1 MFCPLP
7 LDFIVRGF
15 YIVFI
20 DKAALTI
27 TLRPHQERI
36 IDRLQNYNKGQ
47 VIVPTGGGKTL
58 TMIMDAKSSMDRCNS
73 GVTTVVVAPRI
84 LLAEQL
90 CSEFMEVIDP
100 NNSDPY
106 LHVMHVHSGETHY
119 VSTTKADKIH
129 LYANCART
137 MGENVIIFTSYN
149 SLQRIVD
156 ADIEVNTIYF
166 DEAHNSVKRNFFPAT
181 EYFAENADRCYFY
194 TATPKHSLTPKK
206 PGMNWSVYGQVL
218 ANIPAPE
225 LVEGGYILPPKV
237 VVKQLPLIKGRK
249 VMYADDCD
257 NLLETLDN
265 CKSVNVVDGL
275 VDGSS
280 NLSKVLICART
291 TKQIVNLL
299 THSDFCSELYQ
310 RGYSW
315 MTITSKTGAIID
327 GKKVDREKFFETLNT
342 WGKDPEKKFVVIHHS
357 ILSEGINVS
366 GLEAVIF
373 MRNMDYI
380 GISQSIGRVIRL
392 GSTEKT
398 FGLVCIPTYDTVGIS
413 TARKVQAVVDVVF
426 NQGQPAISEIR
437 R

>member
-1 MFCPLP
+1 M
-7 LDFIVRGF
+7 
-15 YIVFI
+15 
-20 DKAALTI
+20 KQI
-27 TLRPHQERI
+27 TLRPHQQQAC
-36 IDRLQNYNKGQ
+36 DRMLGYNKGQ
-47 VIVPTGGGKTL
+47 IIVPTGGGKTL
-58 TMIMDAKSSMDRCNS
+58 TMIVDTQRRHDAINN
-73 GVTTVVVAPRI
+73 GTTTVVVAPRI

-106 LHVMHVHSGETHY
+106 LHVLHVHSGETHY
-119 VSTTKADKIH
+119 TSTTNAEKINV
-129 LYANCART
+129 YANCARN
-137 MGENVIIFTSYN
+137 MGENCIIFTTYN
-149 SLQRIVD
+149 SLHRIME

-166 DEAHNSVKRNFFPAT
+166 DEAHNSVQRNFFPAT
-181 EYFAENADRCYFY
+181 EHFSEVSERCYFY
-194 TATPKHSLTPKK
+194 TATPKHSLTVNK
-206 PGMNWSVYGQVL
+206 PGMNWGDVYGQVIC
-218 ANIPAPE
+218 NVPAPD
-225 LVEGGYILPPKV
+225 LVDQGYILPPKV
-237 VVKQLPLIKGRK
+237 VVKQFPIMIKGRK
-249 VMYADDCD
+249 VMYAEDAD
-257 NLLETLDN
+257 NLLETIDDN
-265 CKSVNVVDGL
+265 NIDKT
-275 VDGSS
+275 
-280 NLSKVLICART
+280 LICARS
-291 TKQIVNLL
+291 TKQIMGLL
-299 THSDFCSELYQ
+299 SQSDFVMQLQS

-315 MTITSKTGAIID
+315 MMITSKTGAIID
-327 GKKVDREKFFETLNT
+327 GKKVDREKFFNTLNT

-398 FGLVCIPTYDTVGIS
+398 FGLVCIPTYDSVGIS

>member
-1 MFCPLP
+1 MTV
-7 LDFIVRGF
+7 I
-15 YIVFI
+15 
-20 DKAALTI
+20 
-27 TLRPHQERI
+27 LRPHQDRI
-36 IDRLQNYNKGQ
+36 LDRMLAYNKGQ
-47 VIVPTGGGKTL
+47 MIVPTGGGKTL
-58 TMIMDAKSSMDRCNS
+58 TMIVDTQRRHDVIKN
-73 GVTTVVVAPRI
+73 GTTTVVVAPRI

-137 MGENVIIFTSYN
+137 MGENVIIFTTYN
-149 SLQRIVD
+149 SLHRVME

-166 DEAHNSVKRNFFPAT
+166 DEAHNSVKKNFFPAT
-181 EYFAENADRCYFY
+181 EFFAENADRCYFY
-194 TATPKHSLTPKK
+194 TATPKHSLTVKK
-206 PGMNWSVYGQVL
+206 PGMNWGYVYGQVL
-218 ANIPAPE
+218 VNVPAPE

-249 VMYADDCD
+249 VMYAEDAD
-257 NLLETLDN
+257 NLLETIDDN
-265 CKSVNVVDGL
+265 NINKT
-275 VDGSS
+275 
-280 NLSKVLICART
+280 LICART
-291 TKQIVNLL
+291 TKQIVGLL
-299 THSDFCSELYQ
+299 SQSDFCVELAQ

-327 GKKVDREKFFETLNT
+327 GKKVNREEFFNTLNT

-392 GSTEKT
+392 GGSEKT

-413 TARKVQAVVDVVF
+413 TARKVQSVVDVVF
-426 NQGQPAISEIR
+426 NQGMPAISEIR

>member
-1 MFCPLP
+1 M
-7 LDFIVRGF
+7 
-15 YIVFI
+15 
-20 DKAALTI
+20 I

-36 IDRLQNYNKGQ
+36 IKRLSYYNKGQ

-73 GVTTVVVAPRI
+73 GVTIVVVAPRI

-106 LHVMHVHSGETHY
+106 LHVMNVHSGETHY
-119 VSTTKADKIH
+119 TSTTKAEKIH

-137 MGENVIIFTSYN
+137 MGENVIIFTTYN
-149 SLQRIVD
+149 SLHRIME
-156 ADIEVNTIYF
+156 ADIEVNNIYF
-166 DEAHNSVKRNFFPAT
+166 DEAHNSVKKNFFPAT

-194 TATPKHSLTPKK
+194 TATPKHSLTVKK
-206 PGMNWSVYGQVL
+206 PGMNWGHVYGQVL

-249 VMYADDCD
+249 VMYAEDAD
-257 NLLETLDN
+257 NLLETIDDN
-265 CKSVNVVDGL
+265 NI
-275 VDGSS
+275 
-280 NLSKVLICART
+280 SKTLICART
-291 TKQIVNLL
+291 TKQIVGLL
-299 THSDFCSELYQ
+299 SQSDFCAELYQ

-327 GKKVDREKFFETLNT
+327 GKKVDRETFFNTLNT

-392 GSTEKT
+392 GGSEKT
-398 FGLVCIPTYDTVGIS
+398 FGLVCIPTYDSVGIS

>member
-1 MFCPLP
+1 MLYSININRT
-7 LDFIVRGF
+7 DM
-15 YIVFI
+15 
-20 DKAALTI
+20 I

-36 IDRLQNYNKGQ
+36 IKRLSFYNKGQ

-106 LHVMHVHSGETHY
+106 LHVMHVHSGETHH
-119 VSTTKADKIH
+119 VSTTKAEKIH
-129 LYANCART
+129 LYAGCARS
-137 MGENVIIFTSYN
+137 MGENVIIFTTYN
-149 SLQRIVD
+149 SLHRIME
-156 ADIEVNTIYF
+156 ADIEVNNIYF
-166 DEAHNSVKRNFFPAT
+166 DEAHNSVKKNFFPAT
-181 EYFAENADRCYFY
+181 EFFAENADRCYFY

-249 VMYADDCD
+249 VMYAEDAD
-257 NLLETLDN
+257 NLLETIDDN
-265 CKSVNVVDGL
+265 NI
-275 VDGSS
+275 
-280 NLSKVLICART
+280 SKTLICART
-291 TKQIVNLL
+291 TKQIVGLL
-299 THSDFCSELYQ
+299 SQSDFCTELYQ

-392 GSTEKT
+392 GGSEKT
-398 FGLVCIPTYDTVGIS
+398 FGLVCIPTYDSVGIS
-413 TARKVQAVVDVVF
+413 TAKKVQAVVDVVF
-426 NQGQPAISEIR
+426 NQGLPAISEIR

>member
-1 MFCPLP
+1 M
-7 LDFIVRGF
+7 
-15 YIVFI
+15 
-20 DKAALTI
+20 I

-36 IDRLQNYNKGQ
+36 IKRLSFYNKGQ

-90 CSEFMEVIDP
+90 CSEFMEIIDP

-119 VSTTKADKIH
+119 TSTTKAEKIH

-137 MGENVIIFTSYN
+137 MGENVIIFTTYN
-149 SLQRIVD
+149 SLHRIME
-156 ADIEVNTIYF
+156 ADIEVNNIYF
-166 DEAHNSVKRNFFPAT
+166 DEAHNSVKKNFFPAT
-181 EYFAENADRCYFY
+181 EFFAENADRCYFY
-194 TATPKHSLTPKK
+194 TATPKHSLTVKK
-206 PGMNWSVYGQVL
+206 PGMNWGFVYGQVL

-237 VVKQLPLIKGRK
+237 VVKQFPIMIKGRK
-249 VMYADDCD
+249 VMYAEDAD
-257 NLLETLDN
+257 NLLETIDDN
-265 CKSVNVVDGL
+265 NIDKT
-275 VDGSS
+275 
-280 NLSKVLICART
+280 LICART
-291 TKQIVNLL
+291 TKQIMGLL
-299 THSDFCSELYQ
+299 SQSDFCVELAQ

-327 GKKVDREKFFETLNT
+327 GKKVNREEFFNTLNT

-380 GISQSIGRVIRL
+380 SISQSIGRVIRL
-392 GSTEKT
+392 GGSEKT
-398 FGLVCIPTYDTVGIS
+398 FGLVCIPTYDSVGIS

>member
-1 MFCPLP
+1 MTL
-7 LDFIVRGF
+7 
-15 YIVFI
+15 
-20 DKAALTI
+20 
-27 TLRPHQERI
+27 TLRPHQQRI
-36 IDRLQNYNKGQ
+36 LDRMLAYNKGQ
-47 VIVPTGGGKTL
+47 MIVPTGGGKTL
-58 TMIMDAKSSMDRCNS
+58 TMILDTKRRHDVINN
-73 GVTTVVVAPRI
+73 GTTTVVVAPRI

-106 LHVMHVHSGETHY
+106 LHVMHVHSGETHH
-119 VSTTKADKIH
+119 VSTTKAEKIH
-129 LYANCART
+129 LYANCARSV
-137 MGENVIIFTSYN
+137 GENVIIFTTYN
-149 SLQRIVD
+149 SLHRIME

-181 EYFAENADRCYFY
+181 EHFSEVSERSYFY
-194 TATPKHSLTPKK
+194 TATPKHSLTVKK
-206 PGMNWSVYGQVL
+206 PGMNWGHVYGQVL
-218 ANIPAPE
+218 VNVPAPE

-237 VVKQLPLIKGRK
+237 VVKKLDLIKGRK
-249 VMYADDCD
+249 VMYAEDCD
-257 NLLETLDN
+257 NLLETIDDN
-265 CKSVNVVDGL
+265 NIDKT
-275 VDGSS
+275 
-280 NLSKVLICART
+280 LICART
-291 TKQIVNLL
+291 TKQIMGLL
-299 THSDFCSELYQ
+299 SQSDFCMQLAE

-327 GKKVDREKFFETLNT
+327 GKKVNREEFFNTLNA
-342 WGKDPEKKFVVIHHS
+342 WGKDGTKKFVVIHHS

-413 TARKVQAVVDVVF
+413 TAKKVQAVVDVVF

>member
-1 MFCPLP
+1 MLYS
-7 LDFIVRGF
+7 I
-15 YIVFI
+15 YINGTRM
-20 DKAALTI
+20 TI

-36 IDRLQNYNKGQ
+36 IKRLSFYNKGQ

-119 VSTTKADKIH
+119 TSTTKADKIH
-129 LYANCART
+129 LYANCARS
-137 MGENVIIFTSYN
+137 MGENVIIFTTYN
-149 SLQRIVD
+149 SLHRIME

-166 DEAHNSVKRNFFPAT
+166 DEAHNSVKRNFFPPT
-181 EYFAENADRCYFY
+181 EFFSANADRCYFF
-194 TATPKHSLTPKK
+194 TATPKHSLTFKK
-206 PGMNWSVYGQVL
+206 PGMNWGHVYGQVIC
-218 ANIPAPE
+218 NVPATK
-225 LVEGGYILPPKV
+225 LVDEGYILPPKV
-237 VVKQLPLIKGRK
+237 VVKQLPLVKGRK
-249 VMYADDCD
+249 VMYAEDAD
-257 NLLETLDN
+257 NLIETIDDN
-265 CKSVNVVDGL
+265 NIDKT
-275 VDGSS
+275 
-280 NLSKVLICART
+280 LICART
-291 TKQIVNLL
+291 TKQIIGLL
-299 THSDFCSELYQ
+299 SESNFCSELYQ

-392 GSTEKT
+392 GGSEKT
-398 FGLVCIPTYDTVGIS
+398 FGLVCIPTYDSVGIS
-413 TARKVQAVVDVVF
+413 TARKVQTVVDVVF